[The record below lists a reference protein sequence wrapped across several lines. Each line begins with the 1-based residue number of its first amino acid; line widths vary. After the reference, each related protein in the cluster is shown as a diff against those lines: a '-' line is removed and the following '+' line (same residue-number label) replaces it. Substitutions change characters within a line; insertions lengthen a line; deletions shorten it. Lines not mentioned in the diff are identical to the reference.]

1 MDIYT
6 KKGDDGTTGL
16 FYGGR
21 VSKDHPGPEA
31 YGTVDEAVSALG
43 AARAVA
49 DDDVAERLL
58 EVQRDLFVVAAEL
71 ATAPENRAKLTPG
84 ESLVEPAMVT
94 RIEERIDALV
104 ADAGMP
110 TAFVVPGGSAVAAAL
125 DVARTVVRRAER
137 RCVAYAGAG
146 GLDGSHVV
154 PYLNRLA
161 DYIYL
166 LARSTEDDWLPTREE
181 ER

>member
-6 KKGDDGTTGL
+6 RKGDDGTTGL

-21 VSKDHPGPEA
+21 VPKDHPGPEA

-49 DDDVAERLL
+49 DDDLAERLL
-58 EVQRDLFVVAAEL
+58 AVQRDLFVVAAEL
-71 ATAPENRAKLTPG
+71 ATAPENRSKLVTG
-84 ESLVEPAMVT
+84 ESLVEPGMVT

-104 ADAGMP
+104 AETGMP
-110 TAFVVPGGSAVAAAL
+110 TAFVVPGGSPLAAAL

-137 RCVAYAGAG
+137 RCVSYAAAG
-146 GLDGSHVV
+146 GLDSSHVV

-161 DYIYL
+161 DYVYL
-166 LARSTEDDWLPTREE
+166 LARSVEEDWLPTREE
-181 ER
+181 EQ